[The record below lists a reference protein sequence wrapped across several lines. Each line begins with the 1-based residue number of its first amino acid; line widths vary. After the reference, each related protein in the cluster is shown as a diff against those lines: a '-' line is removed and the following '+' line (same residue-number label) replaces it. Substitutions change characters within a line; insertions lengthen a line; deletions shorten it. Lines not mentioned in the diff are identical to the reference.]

1 MAERHN
7 VLVLSPATAASDGD
21 LGLPRGAGA
30 RGRVLV
36 RVEGLDPRLRRR
48 LEQSVRTAGGTSWA
62 APARLHDA
70 WLKAAGAYDPGLALV
85 LEVPADRAGSLV
97 ASLRRGLP
105 PSPSDTSKTPAISL
119 ASEIEAAL
127 AAAAVPAAA
136 LPFLPVH
143 RRTLLMGVLNV
154 TPDSFSDGGRFTE
167 MTAAVGQA
175 VRLAEEG
182 ADIVDVGGESTRPGA
197 RPVGLREELRRVLP
211 VLEAIGLA
219 FEKLPRRRPLLS
231 IDTTKA
237 EVALRAA
244 LLGVTIVN
252 DVSGLTRDPAM
263 PAVVAEHR
271 SLVVLQ
277 HTRGRP
283 RTMQRA
289 IRYRAVVPEVAAF
302 LRASLARAVR
312 AGVPRE
318 HVIVDPG
325 LGFGKRRPHNL
336 ALLRHLG
343 VLRSLGRPI
352 LVGASRKS
360 FLRAD
365 RDEAPAA
372 RREAGLAAVALAVA
386 QGAAIIRVHD
396 VHEARRVVR
405 LCDAV
410 LRGPTDNP

>member
-1 MAERHN
+1 M
-7 VLVLSPATAASDGD
+7 
-21 LGLPRGAGA
+21 
-30 RGRVLV
+30 
-36 RVEGLDPRLRRR
+36 EGLAPRLRRL
-48 LEQSVRTAGGTSWA
+48 LEQAVRKAHGTSWP

-70 WLKAAGAYDPGLALV
+70 WLKAAGAPPPALALLV
-85 LEVPADRAGSLV
+85 EVPADRAGRLV
-97 ASLRRGLP
+97 ASLRKAAVP
-105 PSPSDTSKTPAISL
+105 L
-119 ASEIEAAL
+119 ASEIEAAI
-127 AAAAVPAAA
+127 AAARAPSAP
-136 LPFLPVH
+136 LPFLPVG

-167 MTAAVGQA
+167 VTAAARHA

-182 ADIVDVGGESTRPGA
+182 ADILDVGGESTRPGA
-197 RPVGLREELRRVLP
+197 QPVGLRDELRRVLP
-211 VLEAIGLA
+211 VLEAVGAA
-219 FEKLPRRRPLLS
+219 FEKLPGRGPLLS
-231 IDTTKA
+231 IDTSKA
-237 EVALRAA
+237 EVARRAA
-244 LLGVTIVN
+244 LLGVAIVN

-263 PAVVAEHR
+263 PSVVAEHR
-271 SLVVLQ
+271 SLLVLQ

-283 RTMQRA
+283 RTMQRGV
-289 IRYRAVVPEVAAF
+289 RYRAVLPEVAAF
-302 LRASLARAVR
+302 LRAGIARALR

-365 RDEAPAA
+365 REEPPEA
-372 RREAGLAAVALAVA
+372 RREAGLAATALAVA

-410 LRGPTDNP
+410 QRGAADNP

>member
-1 MAERHN
+1 M
-7 VLVLSPATAASDGD
+7 PDGA
-21 LGLPRGAGA
+21 LGLPRGRSAKGGVHA
-30 RGRVLV
+30 RLTL
-36 RVEGLDPRLRRR
+36 RVEGLDPRQRR
-48 LEQSVRTAGGTSWA
+48 LMVQSVRKARGTSWA

-70 WLKAAGAYDPGLALV
+70 WLKAAGAPDPELALV
-85 LEVPADRAGSLV
+85 LDLPADEVPGLS
-97 ASLRRGLP
+97 ASLRKG
-105 PSPSDTSKTPAISL
+105 AGAAL
-119 ASEIEAAL
+119 ASEIGAAC
-127 AAAAVPAAA
+127 AAAAAPSAT
-136 LPFLPVH
+136 LPFLPTG

-154 TPDSFSDGGRFTE
+154 TPDSFSDGGQFTGLE
-167 MTAAVGQA
+167 AAVRQA

-197 RPVGLREELRRVLP
+197 VPVGLHEELRRVLP

-237 EVALRAA
+237 EVARRAA

-302 LRASLARAVR
+302 LRASLAQAVR

-318 HVIVDPG
+318 HVILDPG
-325 LGFGKRRPHNL
+325 LGFGKRRAHNL

-365 RDEAPAA
+365 RDEAPEA
-372 RREAGLAAVALAVA
+372 RREAGLAAMALAVA
-386 QGAAIIRVHD
+386 QGAAIIRAHD
-396 VHEARRVVR
+396 VHEARRVAR

-410 LRGPTDNP
+410 LRGATDNP

>member
-1 MAERHN
+1 M
-7 VLVLSPATAASDGD
+7 PDGA
-21 LGLPRGAGA
+21 LGLPRGGSAKGGA
-30 RGRVLV
+30 HARLML
-36 RVEGLDPRLRRR
+36 RVEGLDPRLRRL
-48 LEQSVRTAGGTSWA
+48 LEQGVRKARGTSWA
-62 APARLHDA
+62 APARLHDS
-70 WLKAAGAYDPGLALV
+70 WLKAAGAPDPALALV
-85 LEVPADRAGSLV
+85 LDLPADGIARLG
-97 ASLRRGLP
+97 ASLRKGP
-105 PSPSDTSKTPAISL
+105 GAAL
-119 ASEIEAAL
+119 ASEIGDAV
-127 AAAAVPAAA
+127 AAAAAPSAT
-136 LPFLPVH
+136 LPFLPVG

-154 TPDSFSDGGRFTE
+154 TPDSFSDGGRFTDLE
-167 MTAAVGQA
+167 AAVRQA
-175 VRLAEEG
+175 LRLAEEG
-182 ADIVDVGGESTRPGA
+182 ADIVDIGGESTRPGA
-197 RPVGLREELRRVLP
+197 VPVGLHEELKRVLP
-211 VLEAIGLA
+211 VLEAVGLA

-237 EVALRAA
+237 EVARRAA
-244 LLGVTIVN
+244 LLGATLVN
-252 DVSGLTRDPAM
+252 DVSGMTRDPAM
-263 PAVVAEHR
+263 PAAVAEHR

-283 RTMQRA
+283 RTMQRG

-325 LGFGKRRPHNL
+325 LGFGKRRPHSL

-343 VLRSLGRPI
+343 VLRSLGRPL

-365 RDEAPAA
+365 RDETPEA
-372 RREAGLAAVALAVA
+372 RREAGLAAMALAVA

-396 VHEARRVVR
+396 VHEARRVAR

-410 LRGPTDNP
+410 LRGPSNNP

>member
-1 MAERHN
+1 
-7 VLVLSPATAASDGD
+7 VSDGA
-21 LGLPRGAGA
+21 LGLPRGGRAKGGA
-30 RGRVLV
+30 HARLTL
-36 RVEGLDPRLRRR
+36 RVEGLDPRQRR
-48 LEQSVRTAGGTSWA
+48 LVEQSVRKARGTSWA
-62 APARLHDA
+62 APARIQDA
-70 WLKAAGAYDPGLALV
+70 WLKAAGAPDPELALV
-85 LEVPADRAGSLV
+85 LDLPADEVPGLS
-97 ASLRRGLP
+97 ASLRKG
-105 PSPSDTSKTPAISL
+105 AGAGL
-119 ASEIEAAL
+119 ASEIETAF
-127 AAAAVPAAA
+127 AAAAAPSAT
-136 LPFLPVH
+136 LPFLPTG

-154 TPDSFSDGGRFTE
+154 TPDSFSDGGEFTGLE
-167 MTAAVGQA
+167 AAVRQA

-197 RPVGLREELRRVLP
+197 VPVGLHEELRRVLP
-211 VLEAIGLA
+211 VLEAVGLA

-237 EVALRAA
+237 EVARRAA

-283 RTMQRA
+283 RTLQRA

>member
-1 MAERHN
+1 M
-7 VLVLSPATAASDGD
+7 SDGA
-21 LGLPRGAGA
+21 LGLPRGGKA
-30 RGRVLV
+30 RQGGSHARLML
-36 RVEGLDPRLRRR
+36 RVEGLNPGLRR
-48 LEQSVRTAGGTSWA
+48 LLDQGVRKARGMSWA

-70 WLKAAGAYDPGLALV
+70 WLKAAGAPDPGLALV
-85 LEVPADRAGSLV
+85 LDLPADGIARV
-97 ASLRRGLP
+97 VTRLRKGP
-105 PSPSDTSKTPAISL
+105 GVQL
-119 ASEIEAAL
+119 ASEIEAAVG
-127 AAAAVPAAA
+127 AAATASAT
-136 LPFLPVH
+136 LPFLPTG

-154 TPDSFSDGGRFTE
+154 TPDSFSDGGQFTDLE
-167 MTAAVGQA
+167 VAVRQA

-197 RPVGLREELRRVLP
+197 VPIGLHEELKRVLP
-211 VLEAIGLA
+211 VLEAVGLA

-237 EVALRAA
+237 EVARRAA
-244 LLGVTIVN
+244 LLGVALVN
-252 DVSGLTRDPAM
+252 DVSGMTRDPAM

-283 RTMQRA
+283 RTMQRG
-289 IRYRAVVPEVAAF
+289 IRYRAVIPEVAAF

-343 VLRSLGRPI
+343 VLRSLGRPL

-365 RDEAPAA
+365 RDEAPEA
-372 RREAGLAAVALAVA
+372 RREAGLAAMALAVA

-396 VHEARRVVR
+396 VHEARRVAR

>member
-1 MAERHN
+1 M
-7 VLVLSPATAASDGD
+7 SDGA
-21 LGLPRGAGA
+21 LGLPRGGSAKGGVHA
-30 RGRVLV
+30 RLTL
-36 RVEGLDPRLRRR
+36 RVEGLDPRLRRL
-48 LEQSVRTAGGTSWA
+48 LEQGVRKARGTSWA
-62 APARLHDA
+62 APARLHDS
-70 WLKAAGAYDPGLALV
+70 WLKAAGAPDPGLALV
-85 LEVPADRAGSLV
+85 LDLPADGIARL
-97 ASLRRGLP
+97 ASLRKGP
-105 PSPSDTSKTPAISL
+105 GATL
-119 ASEIEAAL
+119 ASEIEDAV
-127 AAAAVPAAA
+127 AAAAAPSAT
-136 LPFLPVH
+136 LPFLPTG

-154 TPDSFSDGGRFTE
+154 TPDSFSDGGQFTE
-167 MTAAVGQA
+167 MEAAVRQA
-175 VRLAEEG
+175 VQLAEEG

-197 RPVGLREELRRVLP
+197 VPVGLHEELKRVLP
-211 VLEAIGLA
+211 VLEAVGLA
-219 FEKLPRRRPLLS
+219 FEKLPRRGPLLS

-237 EVALRAA
+237 EVARRAA

-277 HTRGRP
+277 HIRGRP
-283 RTMQRA
+283 RTMQRG

-318 HVIVDPG
+318 HVIIDPG

-365 RDEAPAA
+365 RDEAPEA
-372 RREAGLAAVALAVA
+372 RREAGLAAMALAVA

-396 VHEARRVVR
+396 VHEARRVAR

-410 LRGPTDNP
+410 LRGPTDNQ

>member
-1 MAERHN
+1 
-7 VLVLSPATAASDGD
+7 VSDGA
-21 LGLPRGAGA
+21 LGLPRGGRA
-30 RGRVLV
+30 RGGAHARLTL
-36 RVEGLDPRLRRR
+36 RVEGLDPRQRR
-48 LEQSVRTAGGTSWA
+48 LVEQSVRKARGTSWA
-62 APARLHDA
+62 APARLQDA
-70 WLKAAGAYDPGLALV
+70 WLKAAGAPDPGLALV
-85 LEVPADRAGSLV
+85 LDLPADEVPGFST
-97 ASLRRGLP
+97 SLRKG
-105 PSPSDTSKTPAISL
+105 AGAGL
-119 ASEIEAAL
+119 ASEIETAF
-127 AAAAVPAAA
+127 AAAAAPSAT
-136 LPFLPVH
+136 LPFLPTG

-154 TPDSFSDGGRFTE
+154 TPDSFSDGGEFTGLE
-167 MTAAVGQA
+167 AAVRQA

-197 RPVGLREELRRVLP
+197 VPVGLHEELRRVLP

-237 EVALRAA
+237 EVARRAA